1 MNQKIQSLIDGGF
14 ITINDVLEHSG
25 YLENQNDD
33 YYHEQYN
40 MEYEQAEH
48 ERMMQ
53 SEDMYGNDDLS
64 YEMTKEEIE
73 YERMR
78 MLDDMY
84 GDDEGPKHDGAGFT
98 ERDEFPEYIIA
109 STSYKLEETYIFQ
122 ANENGEI
129 HDFGEYGGLAKR
141 WGDEN
146 WTDWY
151 IAVDK
156 TFGEGKYIFDR
167 RIESGNSGVV
177 HMLFRKIEHEQEYP
191 LPSDSWNGSY

>member
-1 MNQKIQSLIDGGF
+1 MNKKIQSLLDGGF
-14 ITINDVLEHSG
+14 ISISDVIEWV
-25 YLENQNDD
+25 NQ
-33 YYHEQYN
+33 YTEEEEAKIA
-40 MEYEQAEH
+40 MEFMYEP
-48 ERMMQ
+48 
-53 SEDMYGNDDLS
+53 D
-64 YEMTKEEIE
+64 YEMSEEEKE

-84 GDDEGPKHDGAGFT
+84 GDDEGPEYDGAGFT

-109 STSYKLEETYIFQ
+109 STSYKLEETYVFQ

-141 WGDEN
+141 WGDLN
-146 WTDWY
+146 WINY
-151 IAVDK
+151 YGAVDK

-167 RIESGNSGVV
+167 KIESGNSGVT